1 MYLYR
6 YPLITLINTTVILL
20 INGCGMSSNSIDSSQ
35 GSLSNSQDKQCKQ
48 IIKAINQSSVPINK
62 AALLPEL
69 PPLPEL
75 PEFTLDNQDLDNSPQ
90 PRRFN
95 SRKDTGKTAQE
106 LQQEAYENAQQLR
119 EQQLQELQEQSEQSQ
134 LEAKQQH
141 NQFLGYLDARIEQ
154 VQAVKVKDSQ
164 LKSLQTQLIQAYQQ
178 EREAKA
184 KFTPYQTPLPPI
196 EEPIDFSSANMEE
209 DWQQMEEQMNQELQ
223 QMNQELQQINDASS
237 QVQIVNSSLNKFCGL
252 E

>member
-20 INGCGMSSNSIDSSQ
+20 INGCGMSSSSVDSSQ

-119 EQQLQELQEQSEQSQ
+119 EQQLQDLQEQSEQSQ
-134 LEAKQQH
+134 LEAKQAH
-141 NQFLGYLDARIEQ
+141 ERFLGYLDARIEQ
-154 VQAVKVKDSQ
+154 VQAVEIKDSQ
-164 LKSLQTQLIQAYQQ
+164 LKSLQNQLIQAYQQ
-178 EREAKA
+178 EREAMGI
-184 KFTPYQTPLPPI
+184 FTPYQTPLPPI
-196 EEPIDFSSANMEE
+196 EEPIDFSSEK
-209 DWQQMEEQMNQELQ
+209 MEEQMNQELQ
-223 QMNQELQQINDASS
+223 QMNQQVQQINDASS
-237 QVQIVNSSLNKFCGL
+237 KVQMVNSSLNKYCGL